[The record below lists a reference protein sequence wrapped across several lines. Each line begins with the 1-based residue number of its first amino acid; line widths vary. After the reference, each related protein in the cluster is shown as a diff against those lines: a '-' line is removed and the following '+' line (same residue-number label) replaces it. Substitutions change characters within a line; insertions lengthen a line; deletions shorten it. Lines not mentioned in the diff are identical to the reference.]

1 MAQPNAPAPAPHQG
15 TTEPAGHSQMPQLD
29 LSTYA
34 PQLFWLFVTF
44 VVLYVLMKRLAVPQ
58 VGRVIE
64 ARRQRLDSDLG
75 RAAELKAQ
83 AETVLVAY
91 ETALSSARAEAQA
104 RLREAAERMAAEA
117 AERQRQL
124 AQTLAQQI
132 AAAEHRIAAAKDE
145 ALLEI
150 RGIAVDVGRSV
161 VEKLT
166 GSTPD
171 AARMA
176 AAVDGALAERAG

>member
-1 MAQPNAPAPAPHQG
+1 MAETHQA
-15 TTEPAGHSQMPQLD
+15 TTEPAGHSRMPQLD

-58 VGRVIE
+58 VGRAIE
-64 ARRQRLDSDLG
+64 ARRERLDSDLG
-75 RAAELKAQ
+75 RAGELKAE
-83 AETVLVAY
+83 AETVLDAY
-91 ETALSSARAEAQA
+91 QKTLSGARAEAQA
-104 RLREAAERMAAEA
+104 RLRETSERMAAEA

-124 AQTLAQQI
+124 AANLAQQI
-132 AAAEHRIAAAKDE
+132 GEAEGRIAAAKDA
-145 ALLEI
+145 ALAEI

-166 GSTPD
+166 GTVPD
-171 AARMA
+171 AARLS
-176 AAVDGALAERAG
+176 AAVDSRLAGQAG